1 MADAWELPVARHD
14 CTGPVVWLASKHLS
28 LHIPNALTQESVRAL
43 PQVKNGMISLND
55 KPGLGLELLP
65 DLHKR
70 ADAVVRV
77 SR

>member
-1 MADAWELPVARHD
+1 VTE
-14 CTGPVVWLASKHLS
+14 
-28 LHIPNALTQESVRAL
+28 L

-70 ADAVVRV
+70 VDAVVRV

>member
-1 MADAWELPVARHD
+1 
-14 CTGPVVWLASKHLS
+14 
-28 LHIPNALTQESVRAL
+28 VR
-43 PQVKNGMISLND
+43 NGMISLND

-70 ADAVVRV
+70 SDAMVRT